1 MCDYVYVMYAGKI
14 VEQGDVFTLFDYP
27 AHPYTKGL
35 LASVIHLDQLTGRL
49 STIPGVVPNLM
60 HFPSGCAFR
69 GHCSEAG
76 EVCKTKKLELYDLG
90 GGMLCAV

>member
-69 GHCSEAG
+69 AVRCLNITDTFTLLFDRGR
-76 EVCKTKKLELYDLG
+76 G
-90 GGMLCAV
+90 GAQ